1 MVMRGIHIGKLLVE
15 YGSISEEQLQEGL
28 RELEESSEEKRIGE
42 VFTELGYLTEQDIME
57 ILGKYTGL
65 QVVDLEYCQIDERAV
80 EKIPRQLA
88 EKYGVL
94 AISIEGSSL
103 LVATSDPLDLYA
115 LEDIKLVTDMRIQLV
130 LSQHKS
136 IALATQL
143 NYSGIDARAAARSAS
158 EHAEYGKHRLEELI
172 NTSEEEGA
180 PIVRLLNSLLIKGY
194 NTNVSDIHIEP
205 NEQETVIRM
214 RRDGMLLPYMTLSS
228 SIHQGLVARIKIL
241 AHMDIAKKRSAQD
254 GHFKIRLENKEMNIR
269 VSFVPTI
276 YGEKG
281 VLRFMTTN
289 TPVDFGNTFGMTEEN
304 YKRMMELIKS
314 PSGIIYLTGP
324 TGSGKTT
331 TLYMLLQYLSSQPV
345 NIVTLEDPVE
355 RNLPGISQIQINE
368 RAGVTFESGFRSIL
382 RQDPDIIM
390 VGETRDT
397 ETARLSSRAAIT
409 GHLVF
414 STLHTN
420 DAVSSIT
427 RLKDMGIELYLAAA
441 AVKGVVAQRLM
452 KKVCPFCTETYEA
465 GENEYKILYK
475 RAKQPGEKLMLK
487 RGKGCYLCSDTG
499 YKGRIAIHEILG
511 IDPGLSKMIAEA
523 APIEEMKNYA
533 VKHMGMS
540 TLAEEAAKMVL
551 AGITTVEEMERIT
564 YEIGG
569 NRNGDSLDV
578 H

>member
-1 MVMRGIHIGKLLVE
+1 MRGIHIGKLLVE

-57 ILGKYTGL
+57 VLGKYTGL

-487 RGKGCYLCSDTG
+487 KGKGCYLCSDTG

>member
-1 MVMRGIHIGKLLVE
+1 MRGIHIGKLLVE

-254 GHFKIRLENKEMNIR
+254 GHFKIRLENKEMNFICPHHLWR
-269 VSFVPTI
+269 KRSASVYDNQYSC
-276 YGEKG
+276 
-281 VLRFMTTN
+281 RFW
-289 TPVDFGNTFGMTEEN
+289 
-304 YKRMMELIKS
+304 
-314 PSGIIYLTGP
+314 
-324 TGSGKTT
+324 
-331 TLYMLLQYLSSQPV
+331 QYFWY
-345 NIVTLEDPVE
+345 D
-355 RNLPGISQIQINE
+355 
-368 RAGVTFESGFRSIL
+368 
-382 RQDPDIIM
+382 
-390 VGETRDT
+390 
-397 ETARLSSRAAIT
+397 
-409 GHLVF
+409 
-414 STLHTN
+414 
-420 DAVSSIT
+420 
-427 RLKDMGIELYLAAA
+427 
-441 AVKGVVAQRLM
+441 
-452 KKVCPFCTETYEA
+452 
-465 GENEYKILYK
+465 
-475 RAKQPGEKLMLK
+475 
-487 RGKGCYLCSDTG
+487 RGKL
-499 YKGRIAIHEILG
+499 
-511 IDPGLSKMIAEA
+511 
-523 APIEEMKNYA
+523 
-533 VKHMGMS
+533 
-540 TLAEEAAKMVL
+540 
-551 AGITTVEEMERIT
+551 
-564 YEIGG
+564 
-569 NRNGDSLDV
+569 
-578 H
+578 